1 MMQSGEHLKVTGLAL
16 LLSALFAASAAV
28 AQDWTP
34 TVATAPGGTLQEPLP
49 GALNREPTRI
59 DPKYFPAPADQAP
72 VKRATPPKVISP
84 IETGAI
90 PQSEPR
96 VPARG
101 AARQAEPAPVP
112 PIDLSPIR
120 PMPLPAIAAGKRAA
134 PVNAASDPDAPAI
147 LAQGPQD
154 AAGTVEPLFKKPG
167 PLDALPPD
175 ASAAQQYCF
184 NTADTAADARFAW
197 QAKKIREMGDE
208 LDKRAQQLEAKTNEY
223 KRWLARRDEFS
234 RKAHEKLVGFYSRMR
249 PDAAAVQIAT
259 LDEEVAAAVVMKLE
273 TKVASQIMGEM
284 DPERAA
290 KIALIIS
297 GAGKVPRDKRRG
309 AAEEAAAKPAAAE
322 PGDQLTPVEGS
333 GS

>member
-1 MMQSGEHLKVTGLAL
+1 MTLRSGECLKVMSGAL
-16 LLSALFAASAAV
+16 LWGALLAASPAI

-34 TVATAPGGTLQEPLP
+34 TVATAPGGTLEGPLP

-72 VKRATPPKVISP
+72 IKRAAQPEVRTPV
-84 IETGAI
+84 ETGAI
-90 PQSEPR
+90 PKAEPR
-96 VPARG
+96 VQAGRAAQQAAPA
-101 AARQAEPAPVP
+101 AVP
-112 PIDLSPIR
+112 QIDLSPIR
-120 PMPLPAIAAGKRAA
+120 PMPLPSVAASKSEA
-134 PVNAASDPDAPAI
+134 PVSTQGDPDAPAI
-147 LAQGPQD
+147 VAQVPLEP
-154 AAGTVEPLFKKPG
+154 VEPVFKKPG

-197 QAKKIREMGDE
+197 QAKKIREMEDE
-208 LDKRAQQLEAKTNEY
+208 LDKRARQLEAKTNEY
-223 KRWLARRDEFS
+223 KRWLTRRDDFS

-249 PDAAAVQIAT
+249 PDAAALQIAS

-290 KIALIIS
+290 KIASIIS
-297 GAGKVPRDKRRG
+297 GAGKVPRDKRQQVQET
-309 AAEEAAAKPAAAE
+309 AVQPAA
-322 PGDQLTPVEGS
+322 PTDSGNKLTPVEGS